1 MPKGATPRALLGL
14 MACLMAVMLI
24 VVQVVEARPKD
35 KHDGKSDST
44 ATETVPPEPTVPD
57 AEQPLT
63 ADVSGSDEHTLLAL
77 DADGDYIPDALDNCP
92 NVQNPDQ
99 ADADG
104 DGNGDAC
111 NVYQDTDGDTVAD
124 KQDNCPTVATSDFT
138 DTDGD
143 GVGNPCDKSPDGI
156 EPTAEPA
163 PSLDGQGG
171 EGANEPPAPESGAG
185 EDGQS
190 LERAGHERSKQRERT
205 DRTQPTITTNSDG
218 DQSAETQTD
227 EAPPAEP
234 VRDNPRRNEELI
246 AEAAASGEL
255 DAAPEPPPSPQKA
268 WDEDTSTI
276 DWQPIFRIDAG
287 ATGDAAAPNNTDAA
301 ANAQESGGGRSGDGG
316 AQRRN
321 QPGPDAGDSQFARGW
336 VRAKLVLLDRAQKQ
350 TETDDGDQSQ
360 GSVPVPV
367 ESGLV
372 ISGVNSDETTAATEA
387 IDSSVQNVQ
396 SAGREIGQ
404 SDAESLD
411 GQVST
416 QEETLDGQVPAQKEQ
431 QKTNG
436 NQSDRSGGH
445 SDGSRRDGSSR
456 AAAAPDRQQSNASAA
471 QPKKDNG
478 GSQDSGRQRKSQDGW
493 TNDRFFDGGNALN
506 WSGGLEVAGTDD
518 DQLYLTQRSGS
529 GPGKKRG
536 FAYAIPI
543 DGNGPVQVRLY
554 FAEPYWGSPE
564 GPEGG
569 AGRRV
574 FSVSAEGEVV
584 LEDLDVYDEA
594 GPLTALVKQFEVD
607 VQDGELN
614 LNFVASEGE
623 PIVAGIEV
631 LLPSS

>member
-1 MPKGATPRALLGL
+1 
-14 MACLMAVMLI
+14 MACLMAVVLI
-24 VVQVVEARPKD
+24 VVPVVEARPKD
-35 KHDGKSDST
+35 KHDGRTDST
-44 ATETVPPEPTVPD
+44 ATETVPPEQTVPD

-63 ADVSGSDEHTLLAL
+63 ASTGGTADEHTLLAL

-104 DGNGDAC
+104 DGSGDPC
-111 NVYQDTDGDTVAD
+111 TVYQDTDGDTVPD
-124 KQDNCPTVATSDFT
+124 KSDNCPTVATSDFT

-171 EGANEPPAPESGAG
+171 EGTSEPPAPESGAG

-205 DRTQPTITTNSDG
+205 DRTQPTITTGAEG
-218 DQSAETQTD
+218 DQPADTQTD

-255 DAAPEPPPSPQKA
+255 DAAPEPPPTPQKT
-268 WDEDTSTI
+268 WEEDASTI
-276 DWQPIFRIDAG
+276 TWQPIFRIDAG
-287 ATGDAAAPNNTDAA
+287 ATGDAVAPDNADPA
-301 ANAQESGGGRSGDGG
+301 ANAQDTGGSRAGDGG
-316 AQRRN
+316 AQRRK
-321 QPGPDAGDSQFARGW
+321 QSGPDASDSQFARGW
-336 VRAKLVLLDRAQKQ
+336 MRAKLVLLDQAQKQ
-350 TETDDGDQSQ
+350 SEPGDGDQSQ

-367 ESGLV
+367 ENGLV
-372 ISGVNSDETTAATEA
+372 ISGVTVDEPVPTKDAEDSTAPN
-387 IDSSVQNVQ
+387 DQP
-396 SAGREIGQ
+396 AGREIVRND
-404 SDAESLD
+404 SESLDSQAQTQEENLD
-411 GQVST
+411 GQVS
-416 QEETLDGQVPAQKEQ
+416 ARKEQ
-431 QKTNG
+431 QKSNSSQG
-436 NQSDRSGGH
+436 DRSAGH

-456 AAAAPDRQQSNASAA
+456 AAAAPDRQQTSTKADD
-471 QPKKDNG
+471 PKNDTG
-478 GSQDSGRQRKSQDGW
+478 GSGDSGRQRKSQDGW
-493 TNDRFFDGGNALN
+493 SNDRFFDGGNALN

-536 FAYAIPI
+536 FAYAVPI
-543 DGNGPVQVRLY
+543 DGDGPVQVRLY

-594 GPLTALVKQFEVD
+594 GALTALVKQFEVD

-631 LLPSS
+631 LVPSS

>member
-1 MPKGATPRALLGL
+1 

-44 ATETVPPEPTVPD
+44 ATETVPPEQTVPD

-63 ADVSGSDEHTLLAL
+63 AGNSGSSDEHTLLAL

-92 NVQNPDQ
+92 NTQNPDQ
-99 ADADG
+99 ADVDG

-111 NVYQDTDGDTVAD
+111 NVYQDTDGDTVPD

-171 EGANEPPAPESGAG
+171 EGANDPPTPESGAG

-268 WDEDTSTI
+268 WEEDTSTI

-287 ATGDAAAPNNTDAA
+287 ATGDAAAPNNADAA
-301 ANAQESGGGRSGDGG
+301 ARSQESGGTRTGNAG

-321 QPGPDAGDSQFARGW
+321 QPGPDASDSQFARGW
-336 VRAKLVLLDRAQKQ
+336 MRAKLVLLDQAQKQ
-350 TETDDGDQSQ
+350 SKTGDGDQSQ

-367 ESGLV
+367 ENGLV
-372 ISGVNSDETTAATEA
+372 ISGVTADETAVTSDAPDSGDQNRQTA
-387 IDSSVQNVQ
+387 S
-396 SAGREIGQ
+396 REIVR

-411 GQVST
+411 GQVPT
-416 QEETLDGQVPAQKEQ
+416 QEETLDGQVSAQKEQ
-431 QKTNG
+431 QKSSG
-436 NQSDRSGGH
+436 NQSDKSGGH
-445 SDGSRRDGSSR
+445 ADGGSRRDGSSR
-456 AAAAPDRQQSNASAA
+456 AAAAPDPQQTNTRADQA
-471 QPKKDNG
+471 KNDNG
-478 GSQDSGRQRKSQDGW
+478 GNQDSGRQRKSQDGW
-493 TNDRFFDGGNALN
+493 SNDRFFDGGNALN
-506 WSGGLEVAGTDD
+506 WSGDLEVAGTDD

-536 FAYAIPI
+536 FDYAIPI
-543 DGNGPVQVRLY
+543 DSNGPVQVRLY

-569 AGRRV
+569 TGRRV

-584 LEDLDVYDEA
+584 LENLDVYDEA
-594 GPLTALVKQFEVD
+594 GALTALVKQFEVD

-631 LLPSS
+631 LVPSS